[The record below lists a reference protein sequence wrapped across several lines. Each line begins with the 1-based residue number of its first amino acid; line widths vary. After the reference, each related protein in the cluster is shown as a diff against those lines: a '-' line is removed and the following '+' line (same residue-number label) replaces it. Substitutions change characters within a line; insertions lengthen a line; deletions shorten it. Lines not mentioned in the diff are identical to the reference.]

1 MARKAKPD
9 RKGKILS
16 GDVAP
21 EAGVGHNGHL
31 SDDEKAL
38 RFFGY
43 QKRWKAARDALS
55 IIEEEAKTALGKT
68 VISGFRTADSLKDE
82 KGEKKLKDRIEQQ
95 LRIARWMGVPIGTQT
110 DLFPEIDR
118 TPIGDR
124 AYTDGK
130 MHGLAGDPAKPPHD
144 PSTEAYR
151 RWMDGHAEGNST
163 LAQSGFKPFPQ
174 AAATHDEEED
184 VRPRFMTQPNA

>member
-1 MARKAKPD
+1 MARKAKAQ
-9 RKGKILS
+9 KGNH
-16 GDVAP
+16 GDDAAP
-21 EAGVGHNGHL
+21 EIAAGVGHNGHL

-38 RFFGY
+38 RFFAY
-43 QKRWKAARDALS
+43 QKRWKAAKNALS

-68 VISGFRTADSLKDE
+68 VITGFRTADSLSDE

-95 LRIARWMGVPIGTQT
+95 LRIARWLGVPIGTQT

-124 AYTDGK
+124 AFAAGK
-130 MHGLAGDPAKPPHD
+130 MAGLAGDSAKPPHD

-151 RWMDGHAEGNST
+151 RWMDGHAEGNET
-163 LAQSGFKPFPQ
+163 LARSGFKPFPQ
-174 AAATHDEEED
+174 TSADDEDED
-184 VRPRFMTQPNA
+184 VRPRFMTQPEA